1 MGLLDFA
8 KKFADTIGLDGSFG
22 YQGTWTPPQQ
32 QQPQPT
38 PQQRQIGADIGARAG
53 YGPTPN
59 PAQNALLQAA
69 KSPTP
74 TLPAA
79 SAAPTPYKPAPPP
92 ITPPKVNMP
101 AEIFK
106 QAVQGSLKSIGDFGV
121 DVAHGIAQVPVK
133 LALQGADMLDPNA
146 GPHEFKAQDP
156 VRKFIFGD
164 ETVTSYQDQADQFK
178 LYLLEHGVGDTQA
191 GLASIPA
198 AGGLAAID
206 LFTGGKGK
214 VAKEALAKATTEV
227 AVKKILDKELG
238 KSAGTIPVDVI
249 KRLTAE
255 TDPVKVE
262 QILKAGPG
270 KGSSRVANDIALD
283 NPMQRGFVSSV
294 KDSPEVSDDVAKQ
307 VEGTYTPKHN
317 EDLVARALERVNG
330 GTAAEFL
337 DSSVNR
343 IGQLDTGKA
352 DEVVATTIEL
362 AKRLDGQG
370 DKLGAAKLYSEI
382 AEKLTDLGRGVQA
395 ASLLARQTP
404 EGQLFQAERAFNKA
418 KIEATPEVRQQLA
431 GVADIMREAD
441 ARRAAAE
448 AALAKGGDTA
458 AVEAA
463 AAARNAAETDVK
475 RAQYEMGRI
484 VSEALPAER
493 IDQLTSTWKAG
504 LLSATTTLEGAGVGN
519 IVKQGA
525 NAARDV
531 LAAGIDAT
539 ITNPIL
545 RALGKGNVRS
555 NTLRGTVSGR
565 LEGLGE
571 GAKKGADYLK
581 TGFDERNIDATR
593 DAIPATFKA
602 KGVGWL
608 GRAYQNAVF
617 RPLGAVDQ
625 PFFYGELRKSMKE
638 QANLAARNSG
648 LKGADRQDFVRRFL
662 SDPPVEAVSRAQRE
676 AEDAT
681 FTNPTMLG
689 KVAIAAKRAA
699 GDNPVGK
706 ALAELI
712 LPFARIPSAVATA
725 VVTYSPVGAVK
736 EVVSQIARKELDPRA
751 LNRALADSTIGTA
764 GAMFLGAKL
773 YDSGIFTLATPTD
786 TNEKQ
791 LWEMEGKKPYS
802 ILVGDKWVSLNY
814 VQPFGSLMAM
824 GAAYDQAKKDGKGF
838 TGQMAASAAAGG
850 QAVTQQSFLKG
861 VAGAIAA
868 LSQPERSAQ
877 QFVENTAGS
886 VIPNEVKRIAAAG
899 DTNEEGLVNAR
910 EGDGIFDAVKAG
922 IPGLRDDLPAKLGA
936 DGQPLDTGQTAAGT
950 LLDPFKSSQAK
961 GADNPLVGE
970 LRRLQDAQEGITP
983 TKQDANIT
991 LGGEKIKL
999 TPEQLI
1005 DYKEKI
1011 GTGVS
1016 DLWQQIIASPGYAQ
1030 LDDAGKRQALDRAKS
1045 AVTSVTNAQFAQDN
1059 TLGDPQKALSD
1070 VNGLA
1075 ASVLAG
1081 TAKPE
1086 MFTTDSSLL
1095 DQATKV
1101 QMLKDTYAADKAAG
1115 KLSAV
1120 EDFKRRKAI
1129 ASAEEKV
1136 GEPTTAQIA
1145 AKYSKDAVALAS
1157 LSKKDLATMVAGGG
1171 VSQQLIDEMTR
1182 YKSELASS
1190 KPAKTGRAGTRK
1202 GRAPAIR
1209 KGSSRVVTAKVK
1221 LAKTKTPKIAK
1232 VKTKVATV
1240 KTKKLPKVK
1249 LPQAKL
1255 A

>member
-8 KKFADTIGLDGSFG
+8 KKFADTIGLDGHFG
-22 YQGTWTPPQQ
+22 YQGTWTPPEQQ
-32 QQPQPT
+32 QQPT

-53 YGPTPN
+53 YGPAPN
-59 PAQNALLQAA
+59 PAQNALIQAA

-79 SAAPTPYKPAPPP
+79 PAAPTPYKPAPPP
-92 ITPPKVNMP
+92 IEVPKFNMP
-101 AEIFK
+101 LNIAGEFAK
-106 QAVQGSLKSIGDFGV
+106 GVGQSLADI
-121 DVAHGIAQVPVK
+121 AHGVAQVPVK
-133 LALQGADMLDPNA
+133 LALEGADILDPNST
-146 GPHEFKAQDP
+146 HTFQAQDP

-164 ETVTSYQDQADQFK
+164 DPVTSYQDQAEQFK
-178 LYLLEHGVGDTQA
+178 LYLLEHGVSDNTA
-191 GLASIPA
+191 GLATIPA

-214 VAKEALAKATTEV
+214 VAKEALAKATTDV

-238 KSAGTIPVDVI
+238 KSAEAIPIDVI
-249 KRLTAE
+249 KQLTAE
-255 TDPVKVE
+255 TDPAKIN
-262 QILKAGPG
+262 QILKAGPAG
-270 KGSSRVANDIALD
+270 QERK
-283 NPMQRGFVSSV
+283 FVSSV
-294 KDSPEVSDDVAKQ
+294 KGSPEVSKEAGDLVQGA
-307 VEGTYTPKHN
+307 YTPKAN
-317 EDLVARALERVNG
+317 EDLVARALERVNSG
-330 GTAAEFL
+330 KAAEFL
-337 DSSVNR
+337 DGATNR
-343 IGQLDTGKA
+343 IGQLDTTKA

-362 AKRLDGQG
+362 AKRLDGTG

-418 KIEATPEVRQQLA
+418 KIEPTPEVRQQLA

-441 ARRAAAE
+441 GRRAAAE
-448 AALAKGGDTA
+448 KIVASSPDTA
-458 AVEAA
+458 TLQTAA
-463 AAARNAAETDVK
+463 KARDAAEVDYK
-475 RAQYEMGRI
+475 RAQYQMGRI

-519 IVKQGA
+519 VVKQGA

-555 NTLRGTVSGR
+555 NTLSGAVSGR

-571 GAKKGADYLK
+571 GAKKSAEYLK

-593 DAIPATFKA
+593 DAVPATFKA
-602 KGVGWL
+602 KGAGWL

-662 SDPPVEAVSRAQRE
+662 SDPPVEAVSRAQLE

-689 KVAIAAKRAA
+689 KVAAAAKRAA

-736 EVVSQIARKELDPRA
+736 EVVTQLARKELDPRA

-764 GAMFLGAKL
+764 GAMFLGSKL
-773 YDSGIFTLATPTD
+773 YDAGVFTLATPQD
-786 TNEKQ
+786 ANEKQ

-802 ILVGDKWVSLNY
+802 VLVGDKWISLNY
-814 VQPFGSLMAM
+814 IQPFGSLMAM
-824 GAAYDQAKKDGKGF
+824 GAAYDQAKKDGKPL
-838 TGQMAASAAAGG
+838 TGAIAASAAAGG

-868 LSQPERSAQ
+868 LSTPERSAQ

-886 VIPNEVKRIAAAG
+886 VVPNELKRIAAAG
-899 DTNEEGLVNAR
+899 DTNDEGLVNSR
-910 EGDGIFDAVKAG
+910 ETNGIGDAIKAG
-922 IPGLRDDLPAKLGA
+922 IPGARETLPQSLGA
-936 DGQPLDTGQTAAGT
+936 DGQPLNTGQTAAGT
-950 LLDPFKSSQAK
+950 LLDPLKSSQAK
-961 GADNPLVGE
+961 GGDDALIGE
-970 LRRLQDAQEGITP
+970 LQRLQDAQQGITP
-983 TKQDANIT
+983 TKQDANLT
-991 LGGEKIKL
+991 LGGEKLKL

-1005 DYKEKI
+1005 DYKGKI
-1011 GTGVS
+1011 GTAVT
-1016 DLWQQIIASPGYAQ
+1016 DLWRQIALSPGYTE

-1045 AVTSVTNAQFAQDN
+1045 AVTAATNAQFAQDN
-1059 TLGDPQKALSD
+1059 KLGDPQKALSD

-1081 TAKPE
+1081 TATPD

-1115 KLSAV
+1115 KLTPV

-1136 GEPTTAQIA
+1136 GQPTTAQIA

-1171 VSQQLIDEMTR
+1171 VSQQLVDEMTK
-1182 YKSELASS
+1182 YKAELASS
-1190 KPAKTGRAGTRK
+1190 KPAKASSRK

-1209 KGSSRVVTAKVK
+1209 KGSSSVKGARVK
-1221 LAKTKTPKIAK
+1221 LPKTKAPKLAK
-1232 VKTKVATV
+1232 VKTKVTTI
-1240 KTKKLPKVK
+1240 KPKKVAKVK
-1249 LPQAKL
+1249 LPHAKL